1 MRRDVDQNLSATWL
15 EDILRHARVLTC
27 YAFDSFESI
36 SYRVADLKAVPHLR
50 LVLQVRIGESHFFF
64 QLLTLTKGEHESAST
79 WMGAILAL

>member
-1 MRRDVDQNLSATWL
+1 VRRDVDQNLSATWL

-36 SYRVADLKAVPHLR
+36 SYRVVDLKAVPHLR